1 MSDGHRFFRLRADR
15 GIRGLIP
22 GIVVATLC
30 CTGLGRMS
38 AGLAQPA
45 ENAFA
50 TWKDVEA
57 SPQFK
62 DVSTALRG
70 GGPFNDAARDFL
82 STAILPQF
90 ESEENLPTLDDVRKK
105 IRDRVLLVI
114 GNDDSFAQAGTFVM
128 DRLDEFARD
137 ANRDPLLRVNAM
149 LFIGEMT
156 DKGRLPW
163 ATALPTLAAAA
174 QDAALDPAVRIAA
187 LTGLSNHLASLT
199 RLSGDQATAVRAAIA
214 ATLPTLLPPAAA
226 GNPAGGVEPRSHAAS
241 WLAARGLGM
250 LPLAVNPATPDIAA
264 RLVAV
269 IDDPSWPVDVRV
281 RAAAAL
287 GKTVGAESGV
297 ATEPVLK
304 AIRTLA
310 IAALDADRLEARRLL
325 ELQAYKAGGG
335 AGAGGAPGF
344 VPRGPMPGM
353 AGSVGEALAEDGLR
367 SGVCRRAA
375 WRLYT
380 LGDAIVPDSKK
391 GGLAALIEKDGDSAK
406 QLAALLKE
414 SGEALDA
421 EPYGYVLLKAL
432 DELDPDGVKKRA
444 AEAAPAGAADEPE
457 APAPAE
463 PAAPGTDKPAP
474 KPAPKP
480 DSPFGDSPF

>member
-1 MSDGHRFFRLRADR
+1 MSDGQRFLRLRVDR
-15 GIRGLIP
+15 GMGGLVP
-22 GIVVATLC
+22 GIVLAILC

-38 AGLAQPA
+38 PGLAQPA
-45 ENAFA
+45 GNALA

-62 DVSTALRG
+62 EVVTALRA
-70 GGPFNDAARDFL
+70 GGPFNDAARELL
-82 STAILPQF
+82 STAILSQF
-90 ESEENLPTLDDVRKK
+90 ESDDNLPTLDDVRKK
-105 IRDRVLLVI
+105 IRDRFLLVI
-114 GNDDSFAQAGTFVM
+114 GNDESFAQAGTFVR

-163 ATALPTLAAAA
+163 ATALSTLAAAA
-174 QDAALDPAVRIAA
+174 QDSGLDPAVRIAA
-187 LTGLSNHLASLT
+187 LNGLSNHLAALT
-199 RLSGDQATAVRAAIA
+199 RLSGDQATAVRAAMA

-226 GNPAGGVEPRSHAAS
+226 DDPAGGVEQRSPSAS

-250 LPLAVNPATPDIAA
+250 LPLAVNPAPPEIAA

-269 IDDPSWPVDVRV
+269 IEDPSWPFDVRV

-297 ATEPVLK
+297 AAEPVLK

-310 IAALDADRLEARRLL
+310 IAALDADRLAARRQL
-325 ELQAYKAGGG
+325 ELQAYKTGAA
-335 AGAGGAPGF
+335 AGAGGGPGF
-344 VPRGPMPGM
+344 APQGPMSGMPGM
-353 AGSVGEALAEDGLR
+353 PGMGAEVPAEDGLR
-367 SGVCRRAA
+367 SAVCRRAA
-375 WRLYT
+375 WRLYA

-391 GGLAALIEKDGDSAK
+391 GGLAVLGDKDDGGAR

-421 EPYGYVLLKAL
+421 EPYGYVLLQAL
-432 DELDPDGVKKRA
+432 DDLDPAGVKKRQ
-444 AEAAPAGAADEPE
+444 AEAFPAAAADEPE
-457 APAPAE
+457 SPVPA
-463 PAAPGTDKPAP
+463 KPAVP
-474 KPAPKP
+474 GKDKPAPKP
-480 DSPFGDSPF
+480 DSPFGENPF